1 MKKFKNLTII
11 SILFIFIFVLTGCQI
26 RFFFEKEETFT
37 NEGLSITLTNNFYE
51 KEHIAFTSY
60 YESNNMMVVVIK
72 ENYSILSS
80 VGITKD
86 SSLENYLK
94 TVILAN
100 KHDSSVKEED
110 DITYFDYV
118 SSEGGKDFKYVVT
131 AVKGSEAIY
140 LVQFCVVEDTYD
152 DYKDDIFE
160 YAKSLEA
167 E

>member
-1 MKKFKNLTII
+1 MNKFKNLTII
-11 SILFIFIFVLTGCQI
+11 SALFFIIFVLTGCQI

-60 YESNNMMVVVIK
+60 YESSNMMVVVIK

-118 SSEGGKDFKYVVT
+118 SSESGKDFKYVVT
-131 AVKGSEAIY
+131 AVKGSEAFY

-152 DYKDDIFE
+152 DYKDDIFK